1 PGNHYVPREEAAEAG
16 RFGGAAPPQ
25 HGTPY
30 GMSRETIRSPSGLPC
45 VPPPWGEL
53 VAVDMANG
61 TIRWRTP
68 LGASVNIGGR
78 TVEVAGTPNLGG
90 PIITAGGLVFISSAM
105 DNYLR
110 GFDVETGK
118 EIWNSPL
125 PAGSQAMPM
134 TYQV

>member
-1 PGNHYVPREEAAEAG
+1 
-16 RFGGAAPPQ
+16 
-25 HGTPY
+25 
-30 GMSRETIRSPSGLPC
+30 MSRETIRSPSGLPC

-53 VAVDMANG
+53 VAVDLANG
-61 TIRWRTP
+61 TIHWRTP
-68 LGASVNIGGR
+68 LGASLNLGGR

-110 GFDVETGK
+110 AFDVDTGK
-118 EIWNSPL
+118 EIWKAEL

-134 TYQV
+134 TYEENGKQYVVVAAGGHGKIGTTLGDSLVAFSLP